1 MDNDDDRIAY
11 LSGDTNAPLDPGAR
25 TELDQLRGVLAD
37 SAVWVEPPPALEDRI
52 VTAVAHAT
60 RAERVSPAG
69 SATVTTITRQR
80 RRWIPYTVL
89 GVAAAAVLA
98 VVLAFNLTGH
108 AKQSAQYA
116 ASLDGTKLLPSA
128 SGQVTLTKTTSG
140 WKIHIHGK
148 GLPRR
153 DGGAYYEAW
162 LKNASGV
169 LVPIGTFNEVDDVT
183 LWAGVSPADF
193 PTLTVTRQVA
203 GAGQASSGQVVLIGV
218 THRTH

>member
-1 MDNDDDRIAY
+1 MDNDDRIAY
-11 LSGDTNAPLDPGAR
+11 LSGNPSAPLEPDTRA
-25 TELDQLRGVLAD
+25 ELDQLRGVLAD
-37 SAVWVEPPPALEDRI
+37 PAVWVEPPPALEDRI
-52 VTAVAHAT
+52 VTAVAQAT
-60 RAERVSPAG
+60 RGEPVSPAG
-69 SATVTTITRQR
+69 SATVTTIARQR
-80 RRWIPYTVL
+80 RPWIPYAVL

-98 VVLAFNLTGH
+98 VVLTFSLAGH

-116 ASLDGTKLLPSA
+116 ASLDGTKLAPSA
-128 SGQVTLTKTTSG
+128 SGQVTLTRTTSG
-140 WKIHIHGK
+140 WKIRIQGK

-153 DGGAYYEAW
+153 DGGEYYEAW

-169 LVPIGTFNEVDDVT
+169 LVPIGTFNQVDDVT

-203 GAGQASSGQVVLIGV
+203 AKDQASSGQVVLLGV